1 MAEVTK
7 VKTSNGTIYDL
18 NDSDDYTKDEVDALL
33 SGKADVGDS
42 YTKAEEDALLDPL
55 ASKSYVDDGL
65 LLKANVVDVYS
76 KVETDNLLSG
86 KADTGVSY
94 TKAEA
99 DTLLAG
105 KADVGDSYTKA
116 EADTKFA
123 SKATFVQFQSDVN
136 VEFQN
141 RYTKSEDDALLAN
154 KADSSGV
161 YTKAEVDA
169 LIGGIKMFPDLDW
182 ANPLYTFSNTN
193 TEYTATQDCWMY
205 GRAAGGSGVLKL
217 IIDNTE
223 VSFSTDGSGF
233 IDSLDT
239 GFVPIKAGTT
249 VKIVASSGSLVNA
262 HIFLHIYK
270 EVSA

>member
-7 VKTSNGTIYDL
+7 VKASNGTIYDL
-18 NDSDDYTKDEVDALL
+18 NDSDDYTKEEVDTLL
-33 SGKADVGDS
+33 NGKADVGDS

-86 KADTGVSY
+86 KADIGVSY

-116 EADTKFA
+116 EADTEFA
-123 SKATFVQFQSDVN
+123 SKATFIQFQSDVN

-169 LIGGIKMFPDLDW
+169 LIGGIKMFPNLDW
-182 ANPLYTFSNTN
+182 ANPLYTFSTSN
-193 TEYTATQDCWMY
+193 TEYTATQDCWLFGVISGSNSQIYVSIDGTEIAY
-205 GRAAGGSGVLKL
+205 GADGTGYIETFQTGYIFIAAGSVVK
-217 IIDNTE
+217 
-223 VSFSTDGSGF
+223 V
-233 IDSLDT
+233 T
-239 GFVPIKAGTT
+239 GTQTAAHTRM
-249 VKIVASSGSLVNA
+249 
-262 HIFLHIYK
+262 HIFK
-270 EVSA
+270 EVSV